1 MAMELRT
8 LGQLLDESRLTELGI
23 DPADEALTD
32 GTTSLAWS
40 QYADRVARTAA
51 ALAATGARPGDRIA
65 VHLAKSVE
73 SFVAVHAILRAGCVM
88 VPVDHMAPVDVAAAV
103 LADAGVELV
112 VSDARVPALV
122 QILAETGIR
131 RVLRPKHDEPDE
143 PDELVE
149 LEGVVLAFRSAIDA
163 TSPGQRVP
171 VQGSD
176 PAYIVYTSGSTGKP
190 KGIVHTHDSAL
201 AYAIAAAEAYG
212 LTSSDR
218 LANVAPLHFDQSTF
232 ELYAGPLAG
241 SSVLVIPEPI
251 LRFPASL
258 SALIETQRITV
269 WYSVP
274 YLLGQLSTRGVL
286 EERDLGTIRWVL
298 FGGESFPPAQ
308 LARLMGQLPGARFSN
323 VYGPA
328 EVNQCT
334 IFNLSTVPAADIAIP
349 IGRAWSAA
357 TVAVVAPDDVSHGV
371 APGEPGELLVRTPTM
386 MAGYWQR
393 PDLTAASIVELPS
406 ESGGS
411 DRWYR
416 TGDLVVERPDGNLEF
431 LGRVDNQIKL
441 RGYRIELEA
450 IDAALADIEAVS
462 AGTVVV
468 ERSDTTEDRLVAIVV
483 PVAERPRDSPEDQ
496 AVLEAEVMSRLK
508 ARLPR
513 YAVPSEVLVVA
524 SLPRTST
531 GKVDRGAASRLLQS

>member
-1 MAMELRT
+1 MPTELRT
-8 LGQLLDESRLTELGI
+8 LGQLVDERRLLEQGV
-23 DPADEALTD
+23 DSAAEALTD
-32 GTTSLAWS
+32 GTTSLTWA

-51 ALAATGARPGDRIA
+51 ALAGAGARPGDRVA

-73 SFVAVHAILRAGCVM
+73 SFVAVHAVLRAGCVM
-88 VPVDHMAPVDVAAAV
+88 VPVDHTAPVGVAAAV
-103 LADAGVELV
+103 LADAGVELL

-122 QILAETGIR
+122 EILAETGIH

-143 PDELVE
+143 LIGPEGLV
-149 LEGVVLAFRSAIDA
+149 LVSRSAIGA
-163 TSPGQRVP
+163 TSPGERVP
-171 VQGSD
+171 VRGTD
-176 PAYIVYTSGSTGKP
+176 PAYIVYTSGSTGRP

-201 AYAIAAAEAYG
+201 GYAITAAETYG
-212 LTSSDR
+212 LTTSDR

-232 ELYAGPLAG
+232 ELYAGPVAG
-241 SSVLVIPEPI
+241 SAVLVIPEPI

-258 SALIETQRITV
+258 SVLIEAQRITV

-286 EERDLGTIRWVL
+286 GERDLRTIRWVL

-308 LARLMGQLPGARFSN
+308 LAQLMGRLPGARFSN

-334 IFNLSTVPAADIAIP
+334 IYNLSTPPATDVAIP
-349 IGRAWSAA
+349 IGRAWPGA
-357 TVAVVAPDDVSHGV
+357 TVTVAAPDDVSDRV
-371 APGEPGELLVRTPTM
+371 APGEPGELIVRTPTM

-406 ESGGS
+406 GSGGS

-416 TGDLVVERPDGNLEF
+416 TGDLVVERSDGNLEF

-450 IDAALADIEAVS
+450 IDAALADIEGVS
-462 AGTVVV
+462 AATVVV
-468 ERSDTTEDRLVAIVV
+468 QRSDTNEDRLVAIVV
-483 PVAERPRDSPEDQ
+483 PVAEPPLDSPADRTI
-496 AVLEAEVMSRLK
+496 VEAEVMSGLK
-508 ARLPR
+508 AR
-513 YAVPSEVLVVA
+513 A
-524 SLPRTST
+524 SP
-531 GKVDRGAASRLLQS
+531 VRGSV